1 MARLKPWT
9 PWVTADHYK
18 KEKKKHYQNNL
29 QPKTAKPQV
38 KRQEEE
44 KIHFLSHQNILCQTP

>member
-9 PWVTADHYK
+9 PWVMADHYK
-18 KEKKKHYQNNL
+18 KEKKKHYQDNL
-29 QPKTAKPQV
+29 QPNRNPKS

-44 KIHFLSHQNILCQTP
+44 KIHFLSPQNILCQTP